1 MALVRINKFYMEK
14 SYSINWQSL
23 LSLHSIIYTLLGVL
37 SAMVALEGFMLP
49 NHFLDGGVTGISIL
63 VEEILA
69 IPFTYLLVFF
79 NLPFLYLGYKKIGR
93 TFALRALLSI
103 LLLTVLMHFVEIP
116 AVTEDKVLI
125 AVFGG
130 FLIGLGL
137 GLVIK
142 AGGVLDGIEIMALYT
157 TRKSAFSTAEII
169 LTFNGLIFIGAAFVF
184 DIETAMYS
192 FLVYF
197 TAAKT
202 TSYVVDGF
210 EEFTALSIISKECDE
225 VKSLIV
231 NSFGKAIT
239 VYKGERGYL
248 PGAYEVKHDC
258 DIVMTIVTRL
268 EIHRIKEATLKIDP
282 NAFFFVQRIK
292 EVKGGIGKQTTKDPF
307 KDYVQKNLQRSDV
320 ESGE

>member
-1 MALVRINKFYMEK
+1 MKKNHP
-14 SYSINWQSL
+14 INWRSIF
-23 LSLHSIIYTLLGVL
+23 SLHSIVYTFCGIL

-63 VEEILA
+63 VEEILK
-69 IPFTYLLVFF
+69 IPFTYLLVIF
-79 NLPFLYLGYKKIGR
+79 NLPFLYLGYRKIGK

-103 LLLTVLMHFVEIP
+103 ILLTILMHFVEIP

-142 AGGVLDGIEIMALYT
+142 AGGVLDGLEIMAFYT
-157 TRKSAFSTAEII
+157 TRNSAFSTAEIV
-169 LTFNGLIFIGAAFVF
+169 LTFNGLIFLAASFVF
-184 DIETAMYS
+184 DLETAMYS

-197 TAAKT
+197 TASRT
-202 TSYVVDGF
+202 TNYVVDGF
-210 EEFTALSIISKECDE
+210 EEFTALSIISKDCEE

-231 NSFGKAIT
+231 NDYGKAIT

-248 PGAYEVKHDC
+248 PGAFDIKNDC
-258 DIVMTIVTRL
+258 DIIMTIVTRL

-307 KDYVQKNLQRSDV
+307 IDHVQKNLQRSDV
-320 ESGE
+320 EPGA

>member
-1 MALVRINKFYMEK
+1 MEV
-14 SYSINWQSL
+14 SNSINWRSL
-23 LSLHSIIYTLLGVL
+23 FSLHSVVYSLLGIL
-37 SAMVALEGFMLP
+37 AAMVALEGFMLP

-63 VEEILA
+63 VEEILQ
-69 IPFTYLLVFF
+69 IPFTYLLVAF
-79 NLPFLYLGYKKIGR
+79 NLPFLYLGYRKIGKI
-93 TFALRALLSI
+93 FALRALLSI
-103 LLLTVLMHFVEIP
+103 LVLTVLMHFIEIP

-142 AGGVLDGIEIMALYT
+142 GGGVLDGLEIMAVYT

-169 LTFNGLIFIGAAFVF
+169 LTFNGLIFLGAAFVF
-184 DIETAMYS
+184 DLETAMYS

-197 TAAKT
+197 TALKT
-202 TSYVVDGF
+202 TDYVVNGF
-210 EEFTALSIISKECDE
+210 EEFTALNIISKECEE

-231 NSFGKAIT
+231 NDFGKAIT

-248 PGAYEVKHDC
+248 PGAYEIKYDC

-268 EIHRIKEATLKIDP
+268 ELHRIKEATLKIDP
-282 NAFFFVQRIK
+282 NAFFFVHRIK
-292 EVKGGIGKQTTKDPF
+292 EVKGGIGRQTTKDTF
-307 KDYVQKNLQRSDV
+307 KDYVHKNLQRSDV
-320 ESGE
+320 EPGE

>member
-1 MALVRINKFYMEK
+1 MQKKNRINWR
-14 SYSINWQSL
+14 SIY
-23 LSLHSIIYTLLGVL
+23 SLHSIGYTIFGVI
-37 SAMVALEGFMLP
+37 SAMIALEGFMLP

-63 VEEILA
+63 AEEILDV
-69 IPFTYLLVFF
+69 PFTYLLVIF
-79 NLPFLYLGYKKIGR
+79 NLPFLYLGYKKIGK

-103 LLLTVLMHFVEIP
+103 IMLTILMHFIEIP

-130 FLIGLGL
+130 FLIGLGI

-142 AGGVLDGIEIMALYT
+142 AGGVLDGIEIMALHT

-169 LTFNGLIFIGAAFVF
+169 LTLNALIFIGAAFVF
-184 DIETAMYS
+184 NIETAMYS

-202 TSYVVDGF
+202 TDYVIDGF
-210 EEFTALSIISKECDE
+210 EEFTALSIISGECE
-225 VKSLIV
+225 QVKSLIV
-231 NSFGKAIT
+231 NDFGKAIT

-248 PGAYEVKHDC
+248 PGAYNIKHDC

-268 EIHRIKEATLKIDP
+268 EIHRIKEATIKIDP
-282 NAFFFVQRIK
+282 HAFFFVQRIK
-292 EVKGGIGKQTTKDPF
+292 EVKGGIGKQTAKDPF
-307 KDYVQKNLQRSDV
+307 EDYVRTDLQ
-320 ESGE
+320 ESNIKPGE

>member
-1 MALVRINKFYMEK
+1 MQDRINWR
-14 SYSINWQSL
+14 SIF
-23 LSLHSIIYTLLGVL
+23 SLHSVIYSLLGIL

-63 VEEILA
+63 VEEILQ
-69 IPFTYLLVFF
+69 IPFTYLLVAF
-79 NLPFLYLGYKKIGR
+79 NLPFLFLGYKKIGK

-103 LLLTVLMHFVEIP
+103 LLLTILMHFVEIP

-142 AGGVLDGIEIMALYT
+142 AGGVLDGLEIMAFYT
-157 TRKSAFSTAEII
+157 NRKSAFSTSEII
-169 LTFNGLIFIGAAFVF
+169 LTFNGLIFFSAAFVF
-184 DIETAMYS
+184 DLETAMYS

-197 TAAKT
+197 TATRT
-202 TSYVVDGF
+202 TTYVVDGF
-210 EEFTALSIISKECDE
+210 EEFTALSIISSECEE
-225 VKSLIV
+225 VKSLVV
-231 NSFGKAIT
+231 NDFGKAIT

-248 PGAYEVKHDC
+248 PGAYDIKHDC

-282 NAFFFVQRIK
+282 HAFFFVQRIK
-292 EVKGGIGKQTTKDPF
+292 EVKGGIGKHTTKDTF
-307 KDYVQKNLQRSDV
+307 KDHVQKNLQKSDV

>member
-1 MALVRINKFYMEK
+1 MKTSN
-14 SYSINWQSL
+14 SINWKSL
-23 LSLHSIIYTLLGVL
+23 YSLHSIIYSLLGVL

-63 VEEILA
+63 VEEILKV
-69 IPFTYLLVFF
+69 PFTYLLVAF
-79 NLPFLYLGYKKIGR
+79 NLPFLYLGYKKIGK

-103 LLLTVLMHFVEIP
+103 LLLTVLMHFIEIP

-130 FLIGLGL
+130 FLIGLGI

-142 AGGVLDGIEIMALYT
+142 AGGVLDGLEIMAFYT

-169 LTFNGLIFIGAAFVF
+169 LTFNGLIFLGAAFVF
-184 DIETAMYS
+184 DLETAMYS

-197 TAAKT
+197 TASKT
-202 TSYVVDGF
+202 TDYVVDGF
-210 EEFTALSIISKECDE
+210 EEFTALSIISAECEE

-231 NSFGKAIT
+231 NDFGKAIT

-248 PGAYEVKHDC
+248 PGAYNIKHDC

-282 NAFFFVQRIK
+282 HAFFFVQRIK
-292 EVKGGIGKQTTKDPF
+292 EVKGGIGKQTAKDPF
-307 KDYVQKNLQRSDV
+307 EDHVQTNLQESNV

>member
-1 MALVRINKFYMEK
+1 MIHGN
-14 SYSINWQSL
+14 SINWRALFSA
-23 LSLHSIIYTLLGVL
+23 SSVIYSILGVI
-37 SAMVALEGFMLP
+37 SAMIALEAFLLP

-63 VEEILA
+63 AEEILNV
-69 IPFTYLLVFF
+69 PFTALLVIF
-79 NLPFLYLGYKKIGR
+79 NIPFLYLGYKKIGK

-103 LLLTVLMHFVEIP
+103 ILLTVLMHYIQIP

-130 FLIGLGL
+130 FFIGLGI

-142 AGGVLDGIEIMALYT
+142 GGAVLDGLEIIAFYT
-157 TRKSAFSTAEII
+157 TRNSGFTTGEII
-169 LTFNGLIFIGAAFVF
+169 LAFNGLIYLGAAYVF

-197 TAAKT
+197 SAMKT
-202 TSYVVDGF
+202 SDYVVDGF
-210 EEFTALSIISKECDE
+210 EEFTALTIISKDCEE

-231 NSFGKAIT
+231 NDFQKAIT

-248 PGAYEVKHDC
+248 PHSFEIKYDC

-268 EIHRIKEATLKIDP
+268 EIHRIKEATLAIDP

-292 EVKGGIGKQTTKDPF
+292 EVKGGIGKHTINDPF
-307 KDYVQKNLQRSDV
+307 KDHVR
-320 ESGE
+320 ESIPKDNVPTGE

>member
-1 MALVRINKFYMEK
+1 MKFK
-14 SYSINWQSL
+14 SPIDWRSL
-23 LSLHSIIYTLLGVL
+23 FSLHSVIYSLLGIL

-63 VEEILA
+63 VEEILD
-69 IPFTYLLVFF
+69 IPFTYLLVIF
-79 NLPFLYLGYKKIGR
+79 NLPFLYLGYRKIGK
-93 TFALRALLSI
+93 TFALRSLLSI
-103 LLLTVLMHFVEIP
+103 LLLTVIMHFVEIP

-130 FLIGLGL
+130 VLIGLGL

-142 AGGVLDGIEIMALYT
+142 GGGVLDGLEIMAFYT

-169 LTFNGLIFIGAAFVF
+169 LTFNGLIFLGAAFVF
-184 DIETAMYS
+184 DLETAMYS

-197 TAAKT
+197 TAART
-202 TSYVVDGF
+202 TTYVVDGF
-210 EEFTALSIISKECDE
+210 EEFTALNIISKECEE

-231 NSFGKAIT
+231 NDFGKAIT

-248 PGAYEVKHDC
+248 PGAYKIKHDC

-268 EIHRIKEATLKIDP
+268 EIHRIKEATLKLDP
-282 NAFFFVQRIK
+282 NAFFFIQRIK
-292 EVKGGIGKQTTKDPF
+292 EVKGGIGKQTTKDTF
-307 KDYVQKNLQRSDV
+307 KDNVQKNLQRSDV
-320 ESGE
+320 ETGE

>member
-1 MALVRINKFYMEK
+1 MK
-14 SYSINWQSL
+14 SKNPINWNSLFSLQSVVYSL
-23 LSLHSIIYTLLGVL
+23 LGIL

-63 VEEILA
+63 VEEILN
-69 IPFTYLLVFF
+69 IPFTYLLVAF
-79 NLPFLYLGYKKIGR
+79 NLPFLYLGYRKIGK
-93 TFALRALLSI
+93 TFALRSLLSI
-103 LLLTVLMHFVEIP
+103 LVLTILMHFLDIP

-142 AGGVLDGIEIMALYT
+142 GGGVLDGLEIMAFYT
-157 TRKSAFSTAEII
+157 TRKSAFSIGEII
-169 LTFNGLIFIGAAFVF
+169 LAFNGLIFLGAAFVF
-184 DIETAMYS
+184 DLETAMYS

-197 TAAKT
+197 TASKT
-202 TSYVVDGF
+202 TTYVVDGF
-210 EEFTALSIISKECDE
+210 EEFTALSIISKDCEE

-231 NSFGKAIT
+231 NDFGKAIT

-248 PGAYEVKHDC
+248 PGAYEIKHDC
-258 DIVMTIVTRL
+258 DIIMTVVTRL

-292 EVKGGIGKQTTKDPF
+292 EVKGGIGKQTTRDTF
-307 KDYVQKNLQRSDV
+307 EDHVQKNLQRSDI
-320 ESGE
+320 ET

>member
-1 MALVRINKFYMEK
+1 MQNKDRINWK
-14 SYSINWQSL
+14 SLYSFHSL
-23 LSLHSIIYTLLGVL
+23 LYSLLGVF

-63 VEEILA
+63 VEEILQV
-69 IPFTYLLVFF
+69 PFTYLLVFF
-79 NLPFLYLGYKKIGR
+79 NLPFLYLGYKKIGK

-103 LLLTVLMHFVEIP
+103 LLLTALMHFIEIP
-116 AVTEDKVLI
+116 PVTEDKVLI

-130 FLIGLGL
+130 FLIGLGI

-142 AGGVLDGIEIMALYT
+142 GGGVLDGLEIMAFYT
-157 TRKSAFSTAEII
+157 TRNSGFTTGEII
-169 LTFNGLIFIGAAFVF
+169 LALNALIFIGAAFVF

-202 TSYVVDGF
+202 TTYVVDGF
-210 EEFTALSIISKECDE
+210 EEFTALSIISKECEE

-231 NSFGKAIT
+231 NDYGKAIT
-239 VYKGERGYL
+239 VYKGQRGYL
-248 PGAYEVKHDC
+248 PGAYEVRHDC

-282 NAFFFVQRIK
+282 TAFFFVQRIK
-292 EVKGGIGKQTTKDPF
+292 EVTGGIGKQTKKDPF
-307 KDYVQKNLQRSDV
+307 KDHVHENLQRSNV